1 MTAEAAIKISCG
13 CGARVE
19 IPFDLLIKQRDEMA
33 LQFYE
38 RHADCREA
46 KLTQARAIES
56 IDKTLHDVAVTLNE
70 FLDMAQEQNA

>member
-1 MTAEAAIKISCG
+1 MCIKISCG
-13 CGARVE
+13 CGARIE
-19 IPFDLLIKQRDEMA
+19 IPFDLLIAQRDEMA

-46 KLTQARAIES
+46 RLTQANAV
-56 IDKTLHDVAVTLNE
+56 DDMAKTLHDIAVTLNE